1 MQANYIT
8 LYRIIENRLL
18 LLYKTPV
25 SGIPLCLTQFQGR
38 LLAGVGGSL
47 ALYDIGKKQLLRKT
61 QAKVGGSMIRTLDA
75 VGDRIFAGDM
85 QSSMHLVRYDVS
97 GNELGVVCDDL
108 MQRAIVAA
116 EVLDFNTVACSDK
129 WGNVF
134 VLRAPPDVDNQVIGA
149 QGGGRALWDGGKNVG
164 KKFETL
170 CHFCIGEVVSG
181 LRRGR

>member
-1 MQANYIT
+1 
-8 LYRIIENRLL
+8 
-18 LLYKTPV
+18 
-25 SGIPLCLTQFQGR
+25 
-38 LLAGVGGSL
+38 
-47 ALYDIGKKQLLRKT
+47 
-61 QAKVGGSMIRTLDA
+61 MIRTLDA

-149 QGGGRALWDGGKNVG
+149 QGGGGRCGTGGRMLGRSSRRCAIFAL
-164 KKFETL
+164 
-170 CHFCIGEVVSG
+170 
-181 LRRGR
+181 GRL